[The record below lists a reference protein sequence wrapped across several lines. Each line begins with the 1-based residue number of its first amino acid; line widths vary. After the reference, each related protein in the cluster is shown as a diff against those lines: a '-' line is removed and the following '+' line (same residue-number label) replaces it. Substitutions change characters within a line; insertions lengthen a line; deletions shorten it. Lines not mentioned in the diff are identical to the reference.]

1 MAQMAVG
8 LARSG
13 IEFRYLTAAVLS
25 SSGLFWTFSK
35 QVLPSKLI
43 LRASSRVKDIPAS
56 RIINSG
62 ILLDIAVSLASEE
75 FRLFLMR
82 LRNFW
87 CSVLCIYYIL
97 ILKPKLLVVQAH
109 SNALPSIVA
118 KKLNIT
124 IMLNV
129 SIAHHDWMVN
139 ELTHEKETNPLWSK
153 NLQHQK
159 ISRYDRWHLNREIAN
174 SDFILASSSFTISTF
189 QEQGVPPEKF
199 LLLPLGYDPIKFDS
213 SNQSSQ
219 RNGFIYVGQ
228 LTQRKGLS
236 YLIDAYE
243 RFASNSKM
251 GLQLIGRDSGG
262 LMPYL
267 TDLPGITI
275 QSHVDQLAL
284 SEYMH
289 KASVF
294 VLPSLAEGFCLSALE
309 AMASGLVVILYD
321 RTGVHD
327 IVRNGENGF
336 IIDPRDTQ
344 KLAGLMEMLNSKPQL
359 ISEISKRA
367 KETAAIYT
375 WDKYQLNV
383 LEILK
388 RFT

>member
-1 MAQMAVG
+1 
-8 LARSG
+8 
-13 IEFRYLTAAVLS
+13 
-25 SSGLFWTFSK
+25 
-35 QVLPSKLI
+35 
-43 LRASSRVKDIPAS
+43 
-56 RIINSG
+56 
-62 ILLDIAVSLASEE
+62 
-75 FRLFLMR
+75 
-82 LRNFW
+82 
-87 CSVLCIYYIL
+87 
-97 ILKPKLLVVQAH
+97 
-109 SNALPSIVA
+109 
-118 KKLNIT
+118 
-124 IMLNV
+124 
-129 SIAHHDWMVN
+129 
-139 ELTHEKETNPLWSK
+139 
-153 NLQHQK
+153 
-159 ISRYDRWHLNREIAN
+159 
-174 SDFILASSSFTISTF
+174 LASSSFTISTF

-309 AMASGLVVILYD
+309 AMASGLVVILSD

>member
-153 NLQHQK
+153 NLKHQK
-159 ISRYDRWHLNREIAN
+159 N
-174 SDFILASSSFTISTF
+174 
-189 QEQGVPPEKF
+189 
-199 LLLPLGYDPIKFDS
+199 
-213 SNQSSQ
+213 
-219 RNGFIYVGQ
+219 
-228 LTQRKGLS
+228 
-236 YLIDAYE
+236 
-243 RFASNSKM
+243 FA
-251 GLQLIGRDSGG
+251 L
-262 LMPYL
+262 
-267 TDLPGITI
+267 
-275 QSHVDQLAL
+275 
-284 SEYMH
+284 
-289 KASVF
+289 
-294 VLPSLAEGFCLSALE
+294 
-309 AMASGLVVILYD
+309 
-321 RTGVHD
+321 
-327 IVRNGENGF
+327 
-336 IIDPRDTQ
+336 
-344 KLAGLMEMLNSKPQL
+344 
-359 ISEISKRA
+359 
-367 KETAAIYT
+367 
-375 WDKYQLNV
+375 
-383 LEILK
+383 
-388 RFT
+388 